1 MNRKLL
7 ITTALIILTGLLTQF
22 CTDVSEQNSAEGELR
37 GASAHWV
44 SSDRVIWNTT
54 EPADR
59 FELRYSMDADIE
71 ITQDGVQGGESIT
84 LNSGAELNEHQTD
97 KYRHI
102 SGWPVYSL
110 ESDRE
115 LVQNAI
121 RGLIVAVSYDA
132 DGNVVE
138 ATRVQA
144 PGVID
149 EFFSFDGVLGPVYD
163 GDVIRL
169 NVWAPTAQAITLK
182 TYGADKEHQ
191 LTIEADSYDVETG
204 VWQFSGEKAQLDRA
218 FYRLDMQVFHHENM
232 EINSYEV
239 TDPYSLSLS
248 TDSYF
253 SQFAD
258 LYNDSDLK
266 PSGWDNMRKELPR
279 ATDITLYEAHVR
291 DFSALDMSIPYV
303 DRGTFM
309 AFTHNGEN
317 GRELSDGMAHL
328 KALQEAGLTHLH
340 LLPVNDIT
348 TVIEDRERRVDIDQP
363 YSDLCELMDY
373 QEELQ
378 PYCER
383 FGDTPIYE
391 AFAELA
397 SENPATESI
406 QLPYSLRGRF
416 DSIAHYDGFNW
427 GYDPFHFN
435 AIEGSYSTDP
445 DGVQRIIEFR
455 EMVKALDEI
464 GLKLVVDVVYNHT
477 SAHGL
482 TRRSVLDRVVPGYY
496 QRYDM
501 ITGEIETSTCC
512 PNTAAEHYMKER
524 LIIDSIVFWAKHYKV
539 DSFRFDLMGHHPRYV
554 MERLQDALAELTL
567 EEHGVDGANIYIYGE
582 GWNFGEVADNRI
594 FDQATQFE
602 MNGTGIGNFNDRKR
616 DGIRGRNFTDTGRFQ
631 GFTSGQYLFPNEEA
645 GNDSGQ
651 QLADLLFQADQIRV
665 GMTGNLRSYPYI
677 NRDGNSVVGFDDMI
691 GFTDLPQE
699 SINYIDKHDNETL
712 WDNTQTKLPMN
723 MSTDDRVRVHMLSLA
738 MINYGQGIPF
748 HQMGSDFLRSKSL
761 DRNSFDSGDWF
772 NQVDFTMETHN
783 WGRGLPPAWDN
794 QNNWERQAEFLRND
808 NSRPEKHHMELSHEI
823 FKDQLRVRYS
833 SPLFRLDTAEDV
845 NRRVMFHNT
854 GPDQKPGII
863 AMTVSDGSCA
873 GDPLDSELD
882 GMLIIFNSHV
892 ESQEFDSGINGLELH
907 PMLKNGADEVVKTA
921 SVSESGLITLPAL
934 TAAVFIKK
942 TAGHQAEFVC
952 NVIE

>member
-1 MNRKLL
+1 MSYLIKRIGSAALL
-7 ITTALIILTGLLTQF
+7 IAFLSACDQKPDF
-22 CTDVSEQNSAEGELR
+22 NTDDPIS
-37 GASAHWV
+37 GASAHWI

-54 EPADR
+54 QSAASY
-59 FELRYSMDADIE
+59 ELRFSETAEFE
-71 ITQDGVQGGESIT
+71 ISSEGISGGEVIT
-84 LNSGAELNEHQTD
+84 LQSGAELDVTQADT
-97 KYRHI
+97 YRHI
-102 SGWPVYSL
+102 NGWPVYSL

-115 LVQNAI
+115 LVQRAV
-121 RGLIVAVSYDA
+121 RGLVIAASYD
-132 DGNVVE
+132 DNGNVVE
-138 ATRVQA
+138 VTRVQT

-149 EFFSFDGVLGPVYD
+149 EFFRYDGTLGPVYN
-163 GDVIRL
+163 GNEIVL
-169 NVWAPTAQAITLK
+169 KVWAPTAQEMTLK
-182 TYGADKEHQ
+182 TYDSEKVHQ
-191 LTIEADSYDVETG
+191 QIIEADFYDGETG
-204 VWQFSGEKAQLDRA
+204 LWQFSGSVGDLDRA
-218 FYRLDMQVFHHENM
+218 FYRLDIQVFHHENM
-232 EINSYEV
+232 EINNYEV
-239 TDPYSLSLS
+239 TDPYSVSLS

-258 LYNDSDLK
+258 LYNDDSLK
-266 PSGWDNMRKELPR
+266 PSGWDSIRKELPR
-279 ATDITLYEAHVR
+279 PTDITLYEAHVR
-291 DFSALDMSIPYV
+291 DFSALDESVPNEH
-303 DRGTFM
+303 RGTFM
-309 AFTHNGEN
+309 AFSHHGKNGN
-317 GRELSDGMAHL
+317 ELSNGMAHL
-328 KALQEAGLTHLH
+328 IALQEAGLTHLH

-348 TVIEDRERRVDIDQP
+348 TVIENRERRVDIDQP

-383 FGDTPIYE
+383 FGDMPIYE

-397 SENPATESI
+397 AEDPSTESI

-416 DSIAHYDGFNW
+416 NSIANYDGFNW

-445 DGVQRIIEFR
+445 DGVQRILEFR

-482 TRRSVLDRVVPGYY
+482 ARTSVLDRVVPGYY
-496 QRYDM
+496 QRYDV

-524 LIIDSIVFWAKHYKV
+524 LIIDSVVFWAKHYKV

-602 MNGTGIGNFNDRKR
+602 MNGTGIGNFNDRSR

-645 GNDSGQ
+645 GSDRES

-665 GMTGNLRSYPYI
+665 GMTGNLRSYPFI
-677 NRDGNSVVGFDDMI
+677 NREGNAVVGFDDMI
-691 GFTDLPQE
+691 GFADMPQE
-699 SINYIDKHDNETL
+699 SVNYIDKHDNETL
-712 WDNTQTKLPMN
+712 WDNTQTKLPLD
-723 MSTDDRVRVHMLSLA
+723 MSTDDRVRVQMLSNSF
-738 MINYGQGIPF
+738 IIYGQGVPF
-748 HQMGSDFLRSKSL
+748 FQMGSDFLRSKSL

-772 NQVDFTMETHN
+772 NEVDFTMETHN

-794 QNNWERQAEFLRND
+794 RNNWDRQAEFLRND
-808 NSRPEKHHMELSHEI
+808 LSRPDKHHMELAHEV
-823 FKDQLRVRYS
+823 FKDQLRIRYS
-833 SPLFRLDTAEDV
+833 SPLFRLETADEI

-854 GPDQKPGII
+854 GPDQQPGII
-863 AMTVSDGSCA
+863 AMTVSDGRCA
-873 GDPLDSELD
+873 GDQLDAELD
-882 GMLIIFNSHV
+882 GILIIFNSHI
-892 ESQEFDSGINGLELH
+892 EEQEFETGITGLELH
-907 PMLKNGADEVVKTA
+907 PILKNGADDVVR
-921 SVSESGLITLPAL
+921 SVRVSESGTVYLPPL
-934 TAAVFIKK
+934 TSAVFIQKSI
-942 TAGHQAEFVC
+942 GHQGEFLC
-952 NVIE
+952 NAIE

>member
-1 MNRKLL
+1 MKLIGSAVLL
-7 ITTALIILTGLLTQF
+7 IALLTACDQQPDF
-22 CTDVSEQNSAEGELR
+22 NTDDPIA
-37 GASAHWV
+37 GASAHWI

-54 EPADR
+54 ESAATY
-59 FELRYSMDADIE
+59 ELRFSETAEFE
-71 ITQDGVQGGESIT
+71 ISSDGISGGEVIT
-84 LNSGAELNEHQTD
+84 LQSEAELDATQADT
-97 KYRHI
+97 YRHI
-102 SGWPVYSL
+102 NGWPVYSL

-115 LVQNAI
+115 LVQRAV
-121 RGLIVAVSYDA
+121 RGLVIAASYDA
-132 DGNVVE
+132 NGNVVE
-138 ATRVQA
+138 VTRVQT

-149 EFFSFDGVLGPVYD
+149 EFFRYDGTLGPVYN
-163 GDVIRL
+163 GDEITL
-169 NVWAPTAQAITLK
+169 NVWAPTAQELTLK
-182 TYGADKEHQ
+182 TYNSDKEHQ
-191 LTIEADSYDVETG
+191 LNIEADSYDSETG
-204 VWQFSGEKAQLDRA
+204 LWQFSGSVGDLDRA
-218 FYRLDMQVFHHENM
+218 FYRLDIQVFHHENM
-232 EINSYEV
+232 EINNYEV
-239 TDPYSLSLS
+239 TDPYSVSLS

-258 LYNDSDLK
+258 LYTDDSLK
-266 PSGWDNMRKELPR
+266 PSGWDSIRKELPR

-291 DFSALDMSIPYV
+291 DFSALDHSVPYEH
-303 DRGTFM
+303 RGTFM
-309 AFTHNGEN
+309 AFTHHGKNGN
-317 GRELSDGMAHL
+317 ELSNGMAHL
-328 KALQEAGLTHLH
+328 IALQEAGLTHLH

-348 TVIEDRERRVDIDQP
+348 TVIENRERRVDIDQP

-373 QEELQ
+373 QDELQ
-378 PYCER
+378 PYCDR
-383 FGDTPIYE
+383 FGDMPIVD

-397 SENPATESI
+397 AEDPATESI

-416 DSIAHYDGFNW
+416 NSIANYDGFNW

-482 TRRSVLDRVVPGYY
+482 ARTSVLDRVVPGYY
-496 QRYDM
+496 QRYDV

-524 LIIDSIVFWAKHYKV
+524 LIIDSVVFWAKHYKV

-602 MNGTGIGNFNDRKR
+602 MNGTGIGNFNDRSR

-645 GNDSGQ
+645 GSDRES

-665 GMTGNLRSYPYI
+665 GMTGNLRSYPFV
-677 NRDGNSVVGFDDMI
+677 NREGSAVVGFDDMI
-691 GFTDLPQE
+691 GFADLPQE
-699 SINYIDKHDNETL
+699 SVNYIDKHDNETL
-712 WDNTQTKLPMN
+712 WDNTQTKLPLD
-723 MSTDDRVRVHMLSLA
+723 MSTDDRVRVQMLSNSF
-738 MINYGQGIPF
+738 IIYGQGVPF
-748 HQMGSDFLRSKSL
+748 FQMGSDFLRSKSL

-794 QNNWERQAEFLRND
+794 RNNWDRQAEFLRND
-808 NSRPEKHHMELSHEI
+808 LSRPDKHHMELAHEV

-833 SPLFRLDTAEDV
+833 SPLFRLETAEEV

-854 GPDQKPGII
+854 GPDQQPGII
-863 AMTVSDGSCA
+863 AMTVSDGRCA
-873 GDPLDSELD
+873 GNQLDADLD
-882 GMLIIFNSHV
+882 GILIVFNSHI
-892 ESQEFDSGINGLELH
+892 EEQEFETGITGLELH
-907 PMLKNGADEVVKTA
+907 PILLNGADDVVKSA
-921 SVSESGLITLPAL
+921 RVSESGTVSLPPL
-934 TAAVFIKK
+934 TSAVFIQKSI
-942 TAGHQAEFVC
+942 GHQGEFVC
-952 NVIE
+952 NESE